1 MGSSKSKNNR
11 YSQMLNPNSRGRPR
25 KASKSDL
32 SNRAMKIYGEYG
44 ISNISFNEVCRKL
57 DIAKP
62 SIYRTFGNE
71 DGLVA
76 ATLENYAAEVIPSML
91 AIIKS
96 NRDFPAQLNELQD
109 LILAVTEE
117 NREGCL
123 LLQARRQ
130 KGNLGDKAK
139 TLLSTIDKKF
149 SASVMVWLEES
160 KKRGHVRKNIKV
172 ASGAQ
177 LILSQI
183 GFAQYSLS
191 IGLSVE
197 ETREV
202 MALSLSSLSH

>member
-1 MGSSKSKNNR
+1 
-11 YSQMLNPNSRGRPR
+11 
-25 KASKSDL
+25 
-32 SNRAMKIYGEYG
+32 MKIYGEYG

>member
-11 YSQMLNPNSRGRPR
+11 YSEMLNPNSRGRPR

-44 ISNISFNEVCRKL
+44 ISNISFNEVCRKI

>member
-1 MGSSKSKNNR
+1 
-11 YSQMLNPNSRGRPR
+11 MLNPNVRGRPR
-25 KASKSDL
+25 KASKDDL
-32 SNRAMKIYGEYG
+32 SARAMKIYGEYG

-62 SIYRTFGNE
+62 SIYRTFGDE

-91 AIIKS
+91 AIIK
-96 NRDFPAQLNELQD
+96 NDHDFSVQLEELQD
-109 LILAVTEE
+109 LIMAVTEE

-149 SASVMVWLEES
+149 TASVMVWLEES
-160 KKRGHVRKNIKV
+160 KKRGQVRKNIR
-172 ASGAQ
+172 ASSGAQ

-191 IGLSVE
+191 IGFSIK

-202 MALSLSSLSH
+202 MALSLSSLVH

>member
-11 YSQMLNPNSRGRPR
+11 YSEMLNPNSRGRPR

-139 TLLSTIDKKF
+139 TLLSNIDKKF

>member
-1 MGSSKSKNNR
+1 
-11 YSQMLNPNSRGRPR
+11 MLNPNSRGRPR

-76 ATLENYAAEVIPSML
+76 ATLEKYAAEVIPSML

>member
-91 AIIKS
+91 AILKS